1 LVDHL
6 VSPALLAIVVQC
18 GNAQVHCPIASF
30 HVKLIVR
37 AMARF
42 SQEQEMRVSRSFL
55 VIGSVYILIGV
66 VLGMYMGAS
75 GDHSLYPV
83 HAHINLLGFVLMMI
97 FGLVYRQFPTMAD
110 STLAR
115 VHFWLHQA
123 GVLVLMVMLMLL
135 FTGRIAEAA
144 MAPLGPIA
152 ELAILIGLMC
162 FGWNIY
168 RHAD

>member
-1 LVDHL
+1 
-6 VSPALLAIVVQC
+6 
-18 GNAQVHCPIASF
+18 
-30 HVKLIVR
+30 
-37 AMARF
+37 
-42 SQEQEMRVSRSFL
+42 MRVSRSFM

-115 VHFWLHQA
+115 AHFWLHQI
-123 GVLVLMVMLMLL
+123 GVLVLIVILILL
-135 FTGRIAEAA
+135 FTGRISEEA
-144 MAPLGPIA
+144 MFPLAPISQ
-152 ELAILIGLMC
+152 LAILIGLMC